1 MQPLQVSPLQVS
13 QLPFVRSE
21 GNTHSVMMEQDG
33 FVDEAVVNAMVS
45 KPMGRRSM
53 AKPSDMV
60 LSAEELDF
68 AGWDFPVAAVER
80 VPKPVAVPVA
90 MIVRPVEADKVAP
103 LKLSRAREQ
112 HPENTGRWWL
122 AGLLGVIATIVFSLV
137 LLKIIAPAAFK
148 VTPPVVEEVAPP
160 QNAEITFPQRP
171 K

>member
-1 MQPLQVSPLQVS
+1 
-13 QLPFVRSE
+13 
-21 GNTHSVMMEQDG
+21 MMEQDS

-80 VPKPVAVPVA
+80 VPKPIAGPTAMVA
-90 MIVRPVEADKVAP
+90 RPVEADKVAP
-103 LKLSRAREQ
+103 LKLSRARELQ
-112 HPENTGRWWL
+112 PENTGRWWL
-122 AGLLGVIATIVFSLV
+122 AGLLGVIATIVFSLI

-148 VTPPVVEEVAPP
+148 VTPPAVEEVAPP